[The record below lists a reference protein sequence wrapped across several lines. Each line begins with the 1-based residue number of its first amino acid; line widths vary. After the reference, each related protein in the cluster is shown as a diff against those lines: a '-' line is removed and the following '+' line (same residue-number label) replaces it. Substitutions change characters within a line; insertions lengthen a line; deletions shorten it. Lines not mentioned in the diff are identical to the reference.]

1 MSMKNS
7 IELRSPFLDYR
18 LVEIGLSIPKEYK
31 IQNNKTKYILREI
44 AKDWL
49 PEEISKSEKK
59 GFGVPLD
66 QLFLINNNYS
76 QEVIDQIIKLNDYNF
91 FDKNKL
97 NSYLQKKDFSSSNL
111 KSIYKLFCLSV
122 FLEKK

>member
-1 MSMKNS
+1 M
-7 IELRSPFLDYR
+7 DYR

-49 PEEISKSEKK
+49 PEEISNSEKK
-59 GFGVPLD
+59 GFGFPLN
-66 QLFLINNNYS
+66 QLFLKNNNYS
-76 QEVIDQIIKLNDYNF
+76 EEVIDQILKLNNYNF
-91 FDKNKL
+91 FNKNKL
-97 NSYLQKKDFSSSNL
+97 SSYLQKKDFSSANL

>member
-1 MSMKNS
+1 MDNKFKIKNKFNFNEAEEFFNYNKKYDNLTTSQIADLNCYLPSNVLKKTDMMSMKNS

-49 PEEISKSEKK
+49 PEEISNSEKK
-59 GFGVPLD
+59 GFGFPLN
-66 QLFLINNNYS
+66 QLFLKI
-76 QEVIDQIIKLNDYNF
+76 
-91 FDKNKL
+91 
-97 NSYLQKKDFSSSNL
+97 
-111 KSIYKLFCLSV
+111 
-122 FLEKK
+122 